1 MKLETVKSTSLVR
14 ETNVSPITVLIFEG
28 TDRLH
33 SLRRETQ
40 GAHVGH

>member
-14 ETNVSPITVLIFEG
+14 ETNVLIFES
-28 TDRLH
+28 TDRVH

-40 GAHVGH
+40 GARLDH